1 MPIYERQEKAAMS
14 EKTELS
20 KEQIDNLF
28 EQWKSTLELRN
39 DQFNAFDKSILYA
52 SGGALAISIANLDKF
67 GLEKSPVGWMLI
79 LSWLAFAAS
88 LVANIISY
96 WTATNDMEREL
107 RKIKV
112 AIESATDHI
121 AGNLWK
127 NTTVLL
133 NFLALALFCSGITLM
148 CAFVYNTFGG

>member
-1 MPIYERQEKAAMS
+1 MS
-14 EKTELS
+14 EKTELT

-67 GLEKSPVGWMLI
+67 GLEKSEFAWILI
-79 LSWLAFAAS
+79 LSWLSFAAS
-88 LVANIISY
+88 LASNIVSY

-107 RKIKV
+107 GKIKI
-112 AIESATDHI
+112 AIET
-121 AGNLWK
+121 AGNYEAGNWWK
-127 NTTVLL
+127 RLTVML
-133 NFLALALFCSGITLM
+133 NFGALALFLVGMILIC
-148 CAFVYNTFGG
+148 TFTYYSFSR